1 MQYCEYKS
9 EIEQE
14 TLKKEDVRRFKR
26 SNKKIDI
33 VEVQQNNVVSVLLRI
48 REWRACKNSGTR

>member
-1 MQYCEYKS
+1 MQYCKYKS

-26 SNKKIDI
+26 SNKKIDTI
-33 VEVQQNNVVSVLLRI
+33 ELQQNNVVSVLLTI
-48 REWRACKNSGTR
+48 REWRACKNSGNR